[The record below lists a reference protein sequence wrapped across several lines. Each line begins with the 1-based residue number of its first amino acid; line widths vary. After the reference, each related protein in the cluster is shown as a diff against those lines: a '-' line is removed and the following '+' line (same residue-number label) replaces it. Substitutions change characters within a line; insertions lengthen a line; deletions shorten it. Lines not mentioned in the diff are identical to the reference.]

1 MAKRKKILIGCPQY
15 RRLVSGT
22 YACDEAG
29 RYRLLPDG
37 TFDVAGMQC
46 DQLGG
51 RCMQTLC
58 VLHRFNRRG
67 PDSWYPSEVLA
78 APDARRPR
86 RGTARGPGR
95 GRRRRDGDLD
105 VLA

>member
-22 YACDEAG
+22 YPCDPSG

-37 TFDVAGMQC
+37 SFDVAGIEC

-78 APDARRPR
+78 APERRRRRAGAARDPDK
-86 RGTARGPGR
+86 
-95 GRRRRDGDLD
+95 GRRRKDGDLD